1 MLLSKV
7 MVSPSRLIQYSAVG
21 HDRAADKREGHRGD
35 RDKEDG
41 HCGCGCEGGRYKATR
56 TFDIAMEEVSMVC
69 EKSGEFSDLETDST
83 LIEQEIM

>member
-7 MVSPSRLIQYSAVG
+7 MVSPSRLIQYSAVS
-21 HDRAADKREGHRGD
+21 HDRATDKREGHRGD

-41 HCGCGCEGGRYKATR
+41 HYGCGCEGGRYKATG
-56 TFDIAMEEVSMVC
+56 TFDIAMKEVSMVC